1 MGICVG
7 RYPYFASIGERPSG
21 PNTPVINP
29 HAPSLSF
36 EVSATLS
43 HHPPLIVLVEVFLY
57 GTGSIGIIPTCS
69 SGTLFVRDKKYPG
82 NHEPPSI
89 TAYFLSTNS
98 FSKST
103 VIGLTPMS
111 TSCLKNSSALTP
123 SVLLYIGNQCLSFV
137 GCPCLLSSMSPPSIH
152 RNGNHSFGDPGPP
165 ISSTACI
172 PLLFNASLSFIVDS
186 IYPSQVFNEV
196 GSTPE
201 SFKRSFQYHILL
213 TSVQAQIPYI
223 LSL

>member
-7 RYPYFASIGERPSG
+7 RYPYFASIGESISG
-21 PNTPVINP
+21 FNIVVINS
-29 HAPSLSF
+29 HAKSLFF
-36 EVSATLS
+36 EVFGTLS
-43 HHPPLIVLVEVFLY
+43 NHPPIIVVVEVFLY

-98 FSKST
+98 FSKSI

-123 SVLLYIGNQCLSFV
+123 SVLLYIGNQYLSSV

-152 RNGNHSFGDPGPP
+152 RNGDPGPP

-172 PLLFNASLSFIVDS
+172 PLLFNASLSFIADS

>member
-7 RYPYFASIGERPSG
+7 RYPYFASIGESISG
-21 PNTPVINP
+21 FNIIIINS
-29 HAPSLSF
+29 HAKSLFF
-36 EVSATLS
+36 EVFGILS
-43 HHPPLIVLVEVFLY
+43 NHPPIIVVVEVFLY

-69 SGTLFVRDKKYPG
+69 SRLLFVRGKKFPG

-98 FSKST
+98 FSKSI
-103 VIGLTPMS
+103 V
-111 TSCLKNSSALTP
+111 SALTP
-123 SVLLYIGNQCLSFV
+123 SVLLYIGNQYLSFV

-152 RNGNHSFGDPGPP
+152 RNGNHSFGEPGPP
-165 ISSTACI
+165 TSSTAYI
-172 PLLFNASLSFIVDS
+172 PLLFNASLSFVVDS